1 MTEDKRDNSA
11 KQRQL
16 DSFKES
22 IKRVGSR
29 YEVALPWKPNVN
41 LDDNREMSEKRLT
54 QLTNRLQKTLGLLR
68 EYEAVMRQYCSEGM
82 AEPVTR
88 NDVDEQKPTYYM
100 LHQAVLRESSG
111 TARLR
116 VVFDASSHGNKSK
129 SLNQNLESGP
139 NLIADLVGLLL
150 NFRSHRIALV
160 ERRMIQ
166 ILQATSSTAVPSVL
180 NIERYSDAARLF
192 WVTAWILRY
201 VGKLRHVSSNTGQLT
216 AIELDRAEKY

>member
-1 MTEDKRDNSA
+1 MVPDTKLLFPETKRESR
-11 KQRQL
+11 RQQ
-16 DSFKES
+16 
-22 IKRVGSR
+22 G
-29 YEVALPWKPNVN
+29 NV
-41 LDDNREMSEKRLT
+41 R
-54 QLTNRLQKTLGLLR
+54 KTTDPADEPSPKNAGPASGVRGCNETVLFGR
-68 EYEAVMRQYCSEGM
+68 NG
-82 AEPVTR
+82 EPVTR
-88 NDVDEQKPTYYM
+88 NDVDKQKPTYYM

-166 ILQATSSTAVPSVL
+166 ILQATSSTAILSVL

-192 WVTAWILRY
+192 WVTAWILGY